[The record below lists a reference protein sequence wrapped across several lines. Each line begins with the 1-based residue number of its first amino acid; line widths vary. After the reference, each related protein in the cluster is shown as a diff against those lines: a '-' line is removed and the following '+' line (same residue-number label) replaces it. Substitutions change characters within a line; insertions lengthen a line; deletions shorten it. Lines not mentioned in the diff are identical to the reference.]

1 MGTDSRQ
8 EKLEKLRKFW
18 KTHLE
23 NWEES
28 GQNQREYCRQH
39 NLIYHRFVYWKARFK
54 SRNLPVKFVQVA
66 SSVSFN
72 PGPFFL
78 KLHLPRGCQVEIPD
92 DFSEDTLK
100 RLLTTLQELQ

>member
-1 MGTDSRQ
+1 METESRQ

-18 KTHLE
+18 KIHLE
-23 NWEES
+23 TWEES
-28 GQNQREYCRQH
+28 GLLQKEYCRQH

-54 SRNLPVKFVQVA
+54 SRNLPIKFVQVA
-66 SSVSFN
+66 SQPIN

-78 KLHLPRGCQVEIPD
+78 KLNLPQGCQVEVPD

-100 RLLTTLQELQ
+100 RLLATLQKL

>member
-1 MGTDSRQ
+1 METESRQ

-23 NWEES
+23 TWEES
-28 GQNQREYCRQH
+28 GLPQKEYCRQH

-66 SSVSFN
+66 SQPFN
-72 PGPFFL
+72 PSPSFL

-92 DFSEDTLK
+92 DFCEDTLK
-100 RLLTTLQELQ
+100 RLLATLQEL

>member
-1 MGTDSRQ
+1 METDSRQ

>member
-1 MGTDSRQ
+1 METESRQ

-18 KTHLE
+18 KIHLE
-23 NWEES
+23 TWEES
-28 GQNQREYCRQH
+28 GLPQKEYCRQH

-54 SRNLPVKFVQVA
+54 SKNLPVKFVQVA
-66 SSVSFN
+66 SSISFN

-78 KLHLPRGCQVEIPD
+78 KLNLPQGCQVEVPD

-100 RLLTTLQELQ
+100 RLLATLQKL